1 MKAIKIIIF
10 SLVFV
15 FTAVFA
21 AACTDGDD
29 TSDTSSLFYE
39 SEASSV
45 ESFESSVA
53 PVIPDLSDIV
63 SQILPDSSTGTDTSL
78 ADDASRQ

>member
-10 SLVFV
+10 TLVFV

-29 TSDTSSLFYE
+29 TSNTSSLFYE
-39 SEASSV
+39 SSDSSV

-63 SQILPDSSTGTDTSL
+63 SQIFPDNSTVSDTSL
-78 ADDASRQ
+78 TGDASRQ